1 MSDARWNEHKVNV
14 RRVALTLFTA
24 AWGLSSPLI
33 WAQCDI
39 QVQSQGGAV
48 PGAVVWSGGQPV
60 GMTGSQGLF
69 SWTPDST
76 DGSKVLRLRVRAVG
90 YEQIGFES
98 TCQSGQLIR
107 CELKDLAV
115 ALGGATVVGSLTP
128 MSVKASPIRTQVV
141 SGESLRSLKAQDVAE
156 ALDFTNGVRE
166 TVACGVCG
174 TNDLHINGL
183 EGVYTLVLLD
193 GIPLLGGLASAYAL
207 DGIPLSMVQQ
217 VEVVQGP
224 ASARFGSQA
233 VGGVVNV
240 VLAPLTPGRSAAN
253 VRLDSHS
260 RYQASAS
267 ATFGRPDAAWQ
278 VGLDGLNFE
287 RRLDGNGDGFTD
299 APTLQRGVATL
310 RHQRRGDERAVR
322 LTGRLFAEERF
333 GGELDFEERDRG
345 TTRSYGERVDLLRSE
360 WVFGSRP
367 VTGKGWTYQG
377 GAAYH
382 RQASTYGL
390 TSFNAEE
397 FTASFDAYHSGW
409 SWRDHRRVTGGAS
422 LLWDIYQDETP
433 VDSDM
438 NVWIPAVFAEY
449 SGESKGGAGQA
460 QWSWIHGLR
469 IEKPSDRAPVLA
481 PRVNVKWSRNNSDVR
496 LNLGRGYRRVHLFT
510 EEHAALDGS
519 RTVVQPEEGLDP
531 ESSWNAHLS
540 ASKDFGNDRWTAS
553 ASIYGF
559 ATLFTDRIYADF
571 DSIPDAILY
580 RNIQGVG
587 LSRGVGSDVWLTG
600 LGWRFNLGA
609 TLLQSEIFEGSS
621 GAWLE
626 TLQGPGEVQPFA
638 PSLTTTLAIGRDH
651 KGWGWNLNAQTV
663 GVMRLPNNEELGD
676 ESEPYALVHASV
688 FRRFGSTTMQSPF
701 GRHTVTLGLRNL
713 TNSTQVAPLVGSSDP
728 FGENF
733 DASRIYGPME
743 QRRIFLEWSCSF

>member
-1 MSDARWNEHKVNV
+1 M
-14 RRVALTLFTA
+14 
-24 AWGLSSPLI
+24 
-33 WAQCDI
+33 
-39 QVQSQGGAV
+39 
-48 PGAVVWSGGQPV
+48 
-60 GMTGSQGLF
+60 
-69 SWTPDST
+69 
-76 DGSKVLRLRVRAVG
+76 
-90 YEQIGFES
+90 
-98 TCQSGQLIR
+98 
-107 CELKDLAV
+107 
-115 ALGGATVVGSLTP
+115 
-128 MSVKASPIRTQVV
+128 
-141 SGESLRSLKAQDVAE
+141 
-156 ALDFTNGVRE
+156 
-166 TVACGVCG
+166 ACGVCG

-397 FTASFDAYHSGW
+397 FTASLDAYHSGW

-481 PRVNVKWSRNNSDVR
+481 PRVNVKWSRNQLRCSPEPRPRDTAGFTSSPR
-496 LNLGRGYRRVHLFT
+496 SMRR
-510 EEHAALDGS
+510 LDGS
-519 RTVVQPEEGLDP
+519 RSVVQPEGGLVSGIQLECPP
-531 ESSWNAHLS
+531 ERHPRPLAM
-540 ASKDFGNDRWTAS
+540 TA
-553 ASIYGF
+553 GPPRPPF
-559 ATLFTDRIYADF
+559 MVLPRLFTDRIYADF
-571 DSIPDAILY
+571 DSIPGCHSVPEHPGGGACLE
-580 RNIQGVG
+580 
-587 LSRGVGSDVWLTG
+587 
-600 LGWRFNLGA
+600 GW
-609 TLLQSEIFEGSS
+609 
-621 GAWLE
+621 
-626 TLQGPGEVQPFA
+626 EV
-638 PSLTTTLAIGRDH
+638 T
-651 KGWGWNLNAQTV
+651 
-663 GVMRLPNNEELGD
+663 
-676 ESEPYALVHASV
+676 
-688 FRRFGSTTMQSPF
+688 FG
-701 GRHTVTLGLRNL
+701 
-713 TNSTQVAPLVGSSDP
+713 
-728 FGENF
+728 
-733 DASRIYGPME
+733 
-743 QRRIFLEWSCSF
+743 